1 MSSKNATPIRQQYLD
16 IKKDYPDAILFFRLG
31 DFYETFDEDAE
42 IASRELDIVLT
53 GRNVAKGQ
61 KVPMAGIP
69 YHAADNYIS
78 RLIDKGYHVAI
89 CEQIGEQPKKG
100 IFPREVIRLVTPGT
114 VIEPGLI
121 KNEKNN
127 YLVSLFLQESTAGLA
142 FLDISTGEIGVSYFT
157 DNEFHNRLNAEIS
170 RLHPSEILLPES
182 VHLPFTEQF
191 HVTALPDWKFE
202 LGRSEQ
208 LLKTQFHVASLDGF
222 GLKNKPS
229 AVAALGA
236 VLGYVKESDPQ
247 ALALFTDLNFYAI
260 EDHMVLDEATR
271 RNLELTETILKVS
284 EAGSL
289 LGVLDKTRTP
299 MGKRMIRRW
308 VNQPLIHAQEIKE
321 RLDAVQY
328 LLENGLDRLELQKQ
342 LKAVADIERII
353 NRVIAQHAV
362 PRDLVALRETL
373 ESLPEIL
380 KKTDGRI
387 PLLDNE
393 AASIDNCAD
402 EFSLLQKSITDE
414 PPATLAHTGIIRAG
428 YSSELDEIMRSTK
441 NSRDYIASLEKVE
454 KERTGI
460 KTLKV
465 GFNKV
470 FGYYI
475 EISNSYAD
483 QAPEEY
489 IRKQTLVNAER
500 FITPKL
506 KEYETIVLNAEENI
520 HAIEARVFKEICAE
534 LKKSAKKLL
543 AVSRYLGMLDVL
555 ASFAQVAS
563 ENNYVRP
570 KLSEDTH
577 LQIRNGRH
585 PVVEKTRLDIS
596 FVPNDTYFTNGD
608 NIQVITGPNMSGKS
622 TYLRQ
627 VALIVLL
634 AQIGSFVP
642 AESAEIG
649 IVDRIF
655 TRIGAQDEIHA
666 GQSTF
671 MVEMIETA
679 NILHNATDKSL
690 LILDEIGRGTSTYD
704 GLSIAWAV
712 LEYIHNHPR
721 LKSRTL
727 FATHYHELTQ
737 LPDVLPSI
745 KNYNVAVSEV
755 DNKVIF
761 LHKIVPGGA
770 DRSYGIHVAQLA
782 GIPGPVI
789 TRANEILAQLEG
801 QSRQLELKDEA
812 ARPTQMALFE
822 HESPVL
828 KDIKKL
834 DPNSLSPIEAL
845 NKIYQWKKDLDKG

>member
-1 MSSKNATPIRQQYLD
+1 MASKKVTPIRQQYLD
-16 IKKDYPDAILFFRLG
+16 IKKDYPNAILFFRLG

-42 IASRELDIVLT
+42 TTSRELDLVLT
-53 GRNVAKGQ
+53 SRNVAKGQ
-61 KVPMAGIP
+61 RIPMAGIP

-127 YLVSLFLQESTAGLA
+127 YLVSISILENKTGLA
-142 FLDISTGEIGVSYFT
+142 FLDISTGEMGISQFE
-157 DNEFHNRLNAEIS
+157 DNPSHNRLKAEIS
-170 RLHPSEILLPES
+170 RLHPSEILLPDNIS
-182 VHLPFTEQF
+182 LDLANQYHITSLPAWKYEIGRCEQI
-191 HVTALPDWKFE
+191 
-202 LGRSEQ
+202 
-208 LLKTQFHVASLDGF
+208 LKTHFQVASLDGF

-229 AVAALGA
+229 AITAVGA
-236 VLGYVKESDPQ
+236 ILGYVKDSDPQ
-247 ALALFTDLNFYAI
+247 ALSLFNELNFYSI

-271 RNLELTETILKVS
+271 RNLELSETILKS
-284 EAGSL
+284 TETGSL
-289 LGVLDKTRTP
+289 LGIIDKTATP

-308 VNQPLIHAQEIKE
+308 VNQPLIHADRINE
-321 RLDAVQY
+321 RLDAVEY
-328 LLENGLDRLELQKQ
+328 FVENGMERIELQKQ
-342 LKAVADIERII
+342 FRKVSDIERII
-353 NRVIAQHAV
+353 NRIAAKHAI

-373 ESLPEIL
+373 EVLPQVLTRLNGKINAL
-380 KKTDGRI
+380 DQTMKTFD
-387 PLLDNE
+387 DC
-393 AASIDNCAD
+393 AS
-402 EFSLLQKSITDE
+402 EFSLLEKSIVDD
-414 PPATLAHTGIIRAG
+414 PPATLQHTGIIRPG
-428 YSSELDEIMRSTK
+428 FSEELDNLMNSTK
-441 NSRDYIASLEKVE
+441 SSRDYISNLEKVE

-465 GFNKV
+465 GYNKV

-475 EISNSYAD
+475 EISNSYVS

-500 FITPKL
+500 FITPEL

-520 HAIEARVFKEICAE
+520 HEIENRVFKEICAQ
-534 LKKSAKKLL
+534 LKKSYKKLL
-543 AVSRYLGMLDVL
+543 LVSKFFGMVDVFMSL
-555 ASFAQVAS
+555 AQVAS
-563 ENNYVRP
+563 RNNYVRP
-570 KLSEDTH
+570 HLSDDKR
-577 LQIRNGRH
+577 LVIKDGRH
-585 PVVEKTRLDIS
+585 PVVEKTSLELS
-596 FVPNDTYFTNGD
+596 FVPNDTAFLNGD
-608 NIQVITGPNMSGKS
+608 NIQIITGPNMSGKS

-627 VALIVLL
+627 VALIVLM

-642 AESAEIG
+642 AASAEIG

-679 NILHNATDKSL
+679 NILHHATDKSL

-737 LPDVLPSI
+737 LPDTLPNI

-755 DNKVIF
+755 DNNVIF
-761 LHKIVPGGA
+761 MHKILPGGA

-782 GIPGPVI
+782 GIPNSVI
-789 TRANEILAQLEG
+789 SRANQILSQLEG
-801 QSRQLELKDEA
+801 DTHQLDIRDNKPPSQMSFFAEKDVIRDEL
-812 ARPTQMALFE
+812 
-822 HESPVL
+822 
-828 KDIKKL
+828 KKL
-834 DPNSLSPIEAL
+834 DPNTLSPIEAL
-845 NKIYQWKKDLDKG
+845 NKIYEWKKEIDES

>member
-1 MSSKNATPIRQQYLD
+1 
-16 IKKDYPDAILFFRLG
+16 
-31 DFYETFDEDAE
+31 
-42 IASRELDIVLT
+42 
-53 GRNVAKGQ
+53 
-61 KVPMAGIP
+61 
-69 YHAADNYIS
+69 
-78 RLIDKGYHVAI
+78 
-89 CEQIGEQPKKG
+89 
-100 IFPREVIRLVTPGT
+100 
-114 VIEPGLI
+114 
-121 KNEKNN
+121 
-127 YLVSLFLQESTAGLA
+127 
-142 FLDISTGEIGVSYFT
+142 
-157 DNEFHNRLNAEIS
+157 
-170 RLHPSEILLPES
+170 
-182 VHLPFTEQF
+182 
-191 HVTALPDWKFE
+191 
-202 LGRSEQ
+202 
-208 LLKTQFHVASLDGF
+208 
-222 GLKNKPS
+222 
-229 AVAALGA
+229 
-236 VLGYVKESDPQ
+236 
-247 ALALFTDLNFYAI
+247 
-260 EDHMVLDEATR
+260 
-271 RNLELTETILKVS
+271 
-284 EAGSL
+284 
-289 LGVLDKTRTP
+289 
-299 MGKRMIRRW
+299 
-308 VNQPLIHAQEIKE
+308 
-321 RLDAVQY
+321 
-328 LLENGLDRLELQKQ
+328 
-342 LKAVADIERII
+342 
-353 NRVIAQHAV
+353 
-362 PRDLVALRETL
+362 
-373 ESLPEIL
+373 
-380 KKTDGRI
+380 
-387 PLLDNE
+387 
-393 AASIDNCAD
+393 
-402 EFSLLQKSITDE
+402 
-414 PPATLAHTGIIRAG
+414 
-428 YSSELDEIMRSTK
+428 
-441 NSRDYIASLEKVE
+441 
-454 KERTGI
+454 
-460 KTLKV
+460 
-465 GFNKV
+465 
-470 FGYYI
+470 
-475 EISNSYAD
+475 
-483 QAPEEY
+483 
-489 IRKQTLVNAER
+489 
-500 FITPKL
+500 
-506 KEYETIVLNAEENI
+506 
-520 HAIEARVFKEICAE
+520 
-534 LKKSAKKLL
+534 
-543 AVSRYLGMLDVL
+543 MLDVL

-577 LQIRNGRH
+577 LQIKNGRH

-737 LPDVLPSI
+737 LPDVLPNI

-812 ARPTQMALFE
+812 ARPTQMPLFE

-845 NKIYQWKKDLDKG
+845 NKIYQWKKDLDKR